1 VAFGLDGRTLLTA
14 SREDKTVRVWDSPS
28 PVEGS
33 KERLRLW
40 VQAITGSELEPEQ
53 DAIRVLD
60 TPTWRERRRRLEEL
74 GGPPEP

>member
-1 VAFGLDGRTLLTA
+1 
-14 SREDKTVRVWDSPS
+14 
-28 PVEGS
+28 VEGS

-60 TPTWRERRRRLEEL
+60 TPTWHERRRRLEEL